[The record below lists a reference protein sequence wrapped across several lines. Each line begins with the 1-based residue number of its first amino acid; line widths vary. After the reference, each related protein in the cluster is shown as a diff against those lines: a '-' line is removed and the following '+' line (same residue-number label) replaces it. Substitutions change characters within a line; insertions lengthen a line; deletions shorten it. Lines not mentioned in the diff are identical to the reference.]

1 MKQVCLGYASIFTAV
16 KKKNKIVKELLVLN
30 EPWVTFSFFG
40 RFHLLVLVWKFATWR
55 FLSRNWITVT
65 MTLSNGCA
73 IYPDQDCMRQ
83 DADILLPGPWM
94 TMRLLLTMFW
104 YRLHCNS
111 KSVWFCC
118 IVRKQFH
125 QPACFLS
132 WDNQHSNNL
141 NPLLLFLDRAIFLSV
156 KELISFC
163 CCHFFPFVF
172 VAALKNIVHLQI
184 SYGPSLLRRANA

>member
-1 MKQVCLGYASIFTAV
+1 MLSHFKVQPVLCEVGSSQSKLNSNGFWLKCIYSWESLSGFSEMKQVCLGYASIFTAV
-16 KKKNKIVKELLVLN
+16 KKNKIVKELLVLN

-132 WDNQHSNNL
+132 WDNQHT
-141 NPLLLFLDRAIFLSV
+141 
-156 KELISFC
+156 
-163 CCHFFPFVF
+163 
-172 VAALKNIVHLQI
+172 VATI
-184 SYGPSLLRRANA
+184 